1 MGRFYEQV
9 WQHGTSGLHRE
20 NDLIHAR
27 LCGCVGTGDRRRPV
41 GRWTCLGPLFHL
53 DLAEDRPSPR
63 GMTSSDASLRSV
75 TGAAKDL
82 MDHYDEGRR
91 RGKMPD
97 NCVIAFPV
105 VVVDGELFEA
115 SFNEQQGKIK
125 IEPANDVRC
134 HWRGSPSWNLHAT
147 VDVVTLKGLD
157 AFLSIRRE
165 EMRRLLDLMS
175 NASADIAKCF
185 ETASTDEFDDKYRT
199 STLHPL
205 LREAITQIKVKLG
218 ASKFDA
224 LAPTAPSQGDDQ

>member
-1 MGRFYEQV
+1 MLGSAVVWALGTEKACWQMNLFRAPVSPGFGGRQAFSK
-9 WQHGTSGLHRE
+9 G
-20 NDLIHAR
+20 NDL
-27 LCGCVGTGDRRRPV
+27 
-41 GRWTCLGPLFHL
+41 FY
-53 DLAEDRPSPR
+53 
-63 GMTSSDASLRSV
+63 ASLRSV

-115 SFNEQQGKIK
+115 SFNEQQGKME

-185 ETASTDEFDDKYRT
+185 ETASTDEFDAKYRT